1 MRDNNDP
8 PGIRRRLPIEDA
20 PKSII
25 DVAGSHANQI
35 QVWPNQHIVDTIQKL
50 KDAGQGDDNVQIL
63 LNMLGECEFKLTT
76 VESQGNEELHRCGDG
91 LDENDRGRWRRQ
103 RYEFCKRSRE
113 GVRNLMAERIQ
124 VPGSYVHQ
132 DVLTRLNTGCESS
145 RRGLESNLNWANNI
159 QCRIVQGAQQFSHDV
174 DNKLTQNDQR
184 NDTQEGMIKEL
195 YTAMQNYGV
204 QIGRNRQENILTHL
218 KFTSVGGGTGSYR

>member
-91 LDENDRGRWRRQ
+91 IDENDRWRWQRQ
-103 RYEFCKRSRE
+103 WYEFCKQTWE
-113 GVRNLMAERIQ
+113 GVRIIMADPIQ
-124 VPGSYVHQ
+124 VLWSYVHQ
-132 DVLTRLNTGCESS
+132 DVSTVLNTGRDSF
-145 RRGLESNLNWANNI
+145 R
-159 QCRIVQGAQQFSHDV
+159 
-174 DNKLTQNDQR
+174 
-184 NDTQEGMIKEL
+184 
-195 YTAMQNYGV
+195 
-204 QIGRNRQENILTHL
+204 
-218 KFTSVGGGTGSYR
+218 VGGRRATKLGD